1 MKPLVA
7 QAATGALVGAVG
19 LALALLP
26 GRLLKPEGH
35 ARPLGLPQ
43 TQAVAPVEAV
53 APLVHRRRAA
63 KPARHVVA
71 QTGVAQLASLS
82 APVRIATPA
91 PTSARPAA
99 AQTRPVTRRP
109 VRHAAPAPKRP
120 VHHPRVFVEPAR
132 PTTPASTPTAAPAA
146 PPAPSATAA
155 DATLTAPS
163 ADPTRSLASDT
174 SSTTPTTT
182 VPVEPPPPPT
192 PTPGGGG
199 KGGGDDDGH
208 GRHHHHRG

>member
-35 ARPLGLPQ
+35 AHPIGLPQ

-53 APLVHRRRAA
+53 APLVHRRRAP
-63 KPARHVVA
+63 KPARHVVP

-82 APVRIATPA
+82 APVTIVSPA
-91 PTSARPAA
+91 QAPARPVAA
-99 AQTRPVTRRP
+99 PARPVAHRP

-146 PPAPSATAA
+146 PPTPSATAA
-155 DATLTAPS
+155 DATLTTPT
-163 ADPTRSLASDT
+163 DPTRSLASDT

-192 PTPGGGG
+192 PTPGGG
-199 KGGGDDDGH
+199 KDGGGGDDGH

>member
-82 APVRIATPA
+82 APVRIASPA
-91 PTSARPAA
+91 PTTHASVAAPA
-99 AQTRPVTRRP
+99 RPVTHRSA
-109 VRHAAPAPKRP
+109 RHATPAPKRP
-120 VHHPRVFVEPAR
+120 VHHPRIFVEPAR
-132 PTTPASTPTAAPAA
+132 PTTPASTPTAAPAT
-146 PPAPSATAA
+146 PPTPSATAA
-155 DATLTAPS
+155 DANLTAPAS
-163 ADPTRSLASDT
+163 DPTRSLASDN

-192 PTPGGGG
+192 PTPGGGKG
-199 KGGGDDDGH
+199 GGGDDGH
-208 GRHHHHRG
+208 GHRHHHRG